1 MGLLKEFREFAIKGN
16 FIDLAVGVILG
27 AASGDV
33 VKALVD
39 KVIMP
44 PIGLITGRVNFSELQ
59 IVLQKGGPIGANGK
73 ANPAEVG
80 IYYGAALQSFIQLVI
95 IGFIV
100 FMVVRLYNKFR
111 NAATTEAPTVTRLAV
126 RAAAP
131 SPRCCWT
138 SAGGGGTRTART
150 RESESVKI
158 PAWRPKR
165 DVFAWRSASSKS
177 S

>member
-44 PIGLITGRVNFSELQ
+44 PIGLVTGRVNFSELQ
-59 IVLQKGGPIGANGK
+59 VVLQKGGPIGADGK
-73 ANPAEVG
+73 ANPPEVG
-80 IYYGAALQSFIQLVI
+80 IYYGAALQSFIQLII

-100 FMVVRLYNKFR
+100 FLVVRVYNKFR
-111 NAATTEAPTVTRLAV
+111 NQATPETPAQEKLLIEIRDLLKAQQPAPKPAADAKA
-126 RAAAP
+126 
-131 SPRCCWT
+131 
-138 SAGGGGTRTART
+138 
-150 RESESVKI
+150 
-158 PAWRPKR
+158 
-165 DVFAWRSASSKS
+165 
-177 S
+177 

>member
-111 NAATTEAPTVTRLAV
+111 NAATTEAPAQEKLLIEIRDLLKAQAPAAPAAP
-126 RAAAP
+126 AAA
-131 SPRCCWT
+131 
-138 SAGGGGTRTART
+138 A
-150 RESESVKI
+150 VV
-158 PAWRPKR
+158 PAVVVDAK
-165 DVFAWRSASSKS
+165 A
-177 S
+177 